1 MIMFVEMKP
10 EYVVL
15 IVALSI
21 ILIAAILIPIFCC
34 RKKLAKQKG
43 GGITLKDNNTKTSFE
58 FNENILPLIDKSII
72 DNDIVKRYL
81 TAYADFVTKNI
92 TDGTKK
98 DFRTNIPILI
108 EAFSLYNKFMTI
120 HKTIIKN
127 KLEELRQLYYDLLF
141 CDEYINFFNFVKGLS
156 KVTTEETIKQKLQEL
171 QKTHNDAMYASLL
184 LIRDDDIK
192 EKIEKQ
198 LKKFNKGKISQNE
211 WQLFKETLNE
221 LVSKTIATASSE
233 IISTNFTSDIKERY
247 YKILG
252 YTPEEYI
259 KDINTIFSVNM
270 PKTSITFIKK
280 GNVLQTIN
288 VEDRLPIS
296 FNSGKGSMFAPDGS
310 LRDWYDNNE
319 YCKFTTMVT
328 VDRYNDTKYE
338 HADVVPAHAIN
349 IYNQILT
356 ILYCHFECHDEERL
370 FKVLLATRLNMTFIN
385 ILANILEQKKFN
397 DDLWNSFII
406 ESEI

>member
-1 MIMFVEMKP
+1 MEP

-34 RKKLAKQKG
+34 RKKITKQKG
-43 GGITLKDNNTKTSFE
+43 GGITLKDDNTKTSFE
-58 FNENILPLIDKSII
+58 FNENILPLIDKCII

-81 TAYADFVTKNI
+81 TAYADFVAKNI

-98 DFRTNIPILI
+98 DFRTNTPILI

-120 HKTIIKN
+120 HKTVIKN

-141 CDEYINFFNFVKGLS
+141 CDEYINFFNFVKGLN
-156 KVTTEETIKQKLQEL
+156 KVTSNNTIKQKLQEL
-171 QKTHNDAMYASLL
+171 QDIHDTAMYASIS
-184 LIRDDDIK
+184 LISDDDIK

-198 LKKFNKGKISQNE
+198 LKKFNKGSISQNE

-221 LVSKTIATASSE
+221 LVSKTITTASSE
-233 IISTNFTSDIKERY
+233 IISTNLPNDIKERY

-252 YTPEEYI
+252 YTPEEYM

-270 PKTSITFIKK
+270 PKTSINFIKK

-296 FNSGKGSMFAPDGS
+296 FNSGKGSMFASDNT
-310 LRDWYDNNE
+310 LRDWYDSNE
-319 YCKFTTMVT
+319 YCKFTTMIT
-328 VDRYNDTKYE
+328 IDRYVDDDNKYE
-338 HADVVPAHAIN
+338 HADAIPAHAIN
-349 IYNQILT
+349 VYNQILI

-370 FKVLLATRLNMTFIN
+370 FKVLLATRLNMTFVN
-385 ILANILEQKKFN
+385 ILANVLEQKKFN
-397 DDLWNSFII
+397 DALLNSFII